1 MTDIAGA
8 RGIVPDHHRTVQ
20 YGADLARQPVHGY
33 ATTVQTLKVCDRG
46 GDFFECRSAMSSALT
61 ASLTRTKS
69 HVWQPSP

>member
-33 ATTVQTLKVCDRG
+33 ATTGTDVEG
-46 GDFFECRSAMSSALT
+46 M
-61 ASLTRTKS
+61 
-69 HVWQPSP
+69 